1 MPHECTNCG
10 RVFPDGSTEMLS
22 GCPECGGTKF
32 QYHPETAPET
42 APEQETS
49 ADTAEDT
56 VSNTTEAVTPTAED
70 PPEDAA
76 QSRARSTTVDPAD
89 LPAASTESAMPAESD
104 APSEST
110 QTSADADSA
119 GEENEEV
126 AELRTALNDQF
137 ESIKIVSPGEYE
149 LNLMELYDRDEH
161 IISLMEDGRYAID
174 VPGRRSGEQ

>member
-32 QYHPETAPET
+32 QYHPEGVPENDSAPTETSDAPE
-42 APEQETS
+42 P
-49 ADTAEDT
+49 DTE
-56 VSNTTEAVTPTAED
+56 

-76 QSRARSTTVDPAD
+76 QTRARRTTVDPAD
-89 LPAASTESAMPAESD
+89 LPAAPEPSDSPAEDSQ
-104 APSEST
+104 PESSPAT
-110 QTSADADSA
+110 DTAD
-119 GEENEEV
+119 EEEFD
-126 AELRTALNDQF
+126 ELRSALNDQF

>member
-32 QYHPETAPET
+32 QYHPEAVPDDDSAP
-42 APEQETS
+42 AGAS
-49 ADTAEDT
+49 ADPDPDPEPDT
-56 VSNTTEAVTPTAED
+56 DS
-70 PPEDAA
+70 PEDAA
-76 QSRARSTTVDPAD
+76 QTRARRTTVDPAD
-89 LPAASTESAMPAESD
+89 LPAAPEPSD
-104 APSEST
+104 SPT
-110 QTSADADSA
+110 QDSSPDLSPDTDTAD
-119 GEENEEV
+119 E
-126 AELRTALNDQF
+126 AELDELRSALNDQF

>member
-10 RVFPDGSTEMLS
+10 RVFSDGSTEMLS

-32 QYHPETAPET
+32 QYHPEAVPDDESTSVGASPDPDPTPE
-42 APEQETS
+42 P
-49 ADTAEDT
+49 DTD
-56 VSNTTEAVTPTAED
+56 S
-70 PPEDAA
+70 PEDAA
-76 QSRARSTTVDPAD
+76 QTRARRATVDPAD
-89 LPAASTESAMPAESD
+89 LPAAPESPEPPVEDSSSD
-104 APSEST
+104 SPPDT
-110 QTSADADSA
+110 DTAD
-119 GEENEEV
+119 EEELD
-126 AELRTALNDQF
+126 ELRSALNDQF